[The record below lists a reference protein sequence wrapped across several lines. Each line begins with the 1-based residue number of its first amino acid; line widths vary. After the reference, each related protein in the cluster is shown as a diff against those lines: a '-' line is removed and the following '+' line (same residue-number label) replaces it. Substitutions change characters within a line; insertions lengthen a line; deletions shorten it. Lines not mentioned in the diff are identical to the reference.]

1 MKRPLTGLCL
11 AAALSM
17 PVAAPVA
24 AQDGA
29 ATVEFSVMT
38 PETALKAAQAT
49 LAACREAGYQVGVS
63 VVDRFGLTQVFLRD
77 RFAGLHV
84 EETAYRKAWTAI
96 SFRGATLELDEV
108 MQPGTPFAGI
118 RDLSLA
124 LPLGGGVPVEAAGSI
139 AGAIGVSGAPTPEA
153 DDMCARAGVEAVA
166 FDLEF

>member
-1 MKRPLTGLCL
+1 MKRQLIGLCL
-11 AAALSM
+11 ATTLAVPA
-17 PVAAPVA
+17 A
-24 AQDGA
+24 AQDDS

-38 PETALKAAQAT
+38 PDTALKAAQAT
-49 LAACREAGYQVGVS
+49 LAACRDAGYQIGVS

-108 MQPGTPFAGI
+108 MRPGTPFAGI
-118 RDLSLA
+118 RDLSVA

-139 AGAIGVSGAPTPEA
+139 VGAIGVSGAPTPEA
-153 DDMCARAGVEAVA
+153 DDMCARAGVDAVA